1 MSDQNVNTAV
11 ELERIKTEANMLF
24 KEKNMII
31 AYALWWFLGLFGAHR
46 FYNGRTGSGI
56 AMLLISFVGIF
67 TLIPLFITGIWWLVD
82 AFLVH
87 GWVNTYNDE
96 QSVKRIAFLES
107 KTKPATPTPAPAEAP
122 AEAPASA

>member
-24 KEKNMII
+24 KPKNQVL
-31 AYALWWFLGLFGAHR
+31 AYVLWWFLGLFGAHR

-67 TLIPLFITGIWWLVD
+67 TLIPLFVTGIWWLVD

-87 GWVNTYNDE
+87 GWVNTHNDE
-96 QSVKRIAFLES
+96 QSVKRMAFLES
-107 KTKPATPTPAPAEAP
+107 KTKPATPTPAEAP
-122 AEAPASA
+122 AEAPTSA